1 MAVAPEGERFQL
13 RRRHH
18 CRHHRSRSSSSRI
31 QLFGS
36 LATPEAAA
44 NSIRERGIPAS
55 RTRSFCLFLSFNR
68 RKKQKENLDFEK
80 DRFLVMMVRK
90 TVVLG
95 KEEEEDF
102 LYRFLG

>member
-1 MAVAPEGERFQL
+1 MAVAPEGERFQ
-13 RRRHH
+13 RHH
-18 CRHHRSRSSSSRI
+18 CRHRRSRSSSSRI

-44 NSIRERGIPAS
+44 NSIRGSEAFRRPNSVI
-55 RTRSFCLFLSFNR
+55 LFVFKFQQK
-68 RKKQKENLDFEK
+68 KKQKENLDFEK

>member
-1 MAVAPEGERFQL
+1 MAVAPEGERFQ
-13 RRRHH
+13 RHH
-18 CRHHRSRSSSSRI
+18 CRHHRSRSCSSRI

-44 NSIRERGIPAS
+44 NSIRESEAFRRPNSVI
-55 RTRSFCLFLSFNR
+55 LFVFKFQQK
-68 RKKQKENLDFEK
+68 KKQKKNLDFEK

-95 KEEEEDF
+95 NEEEEDF

>member
-1 MAVAPEGERFQL
+1 MAVAPEGERFQ
-13 RRRHH
+13 RHH
-18 CRHHRSRSSSSRI
+18 CRHHRSRSRSSSRI

-44 NSIRERGIPAS
+44 NSIKGARRSGG